1 MNRQDGAR
9 GSGQSTATEGTANGC
24 GHLSRVTEAV
34 WDGGAG

>member
-9 GSGQSTATEGTANGC
+9 GSGQPTATEGTANGC
-24 GHLSRVTEAV
+24 GHLSRVTEVV